1 MVELDYGFAAA
12 AVAITVYFGI
22 GAIIAVGADW
32 GLLGGASCAE
42 GIGICCLTSGCGGQV
57 SFE

>member
-1 MVELDYGFAAA
+1 MVEPDYGCAAP
-12 AVAITVYFGI
+12 AVAVAVYRGM
-22 GAIIAVGADW
+22 GAITAVVADG